1 MNKMEIS
8 FVQLGKSEAAHLN
21 LNIRRLNTLF
31 PTYRIHLVTDSE
43 FIGNVDET
51 LALEKH
57 MYQTSR
63 EVEVLLSSRFTD
75 DNFRG
80 NFWRLT
86 LERLIAFLQFH
97 LDYQNIPILNLESDI
112 LLLPNA
118 PLDLIAESQSPSWLR
133 VDSHRDVAAL
143 LFSPS
148 HESSQWLLTQL
159 IEILESGVP
168 VTDMT
173 ILRMMA
179 DKNPGRISLL
189 PSLFEEENKSDNIFE
204 PNLALQKKQI
214 SKRWPGTIPGIFDP
228 AGIGM
233 WLTGI
238 DPRNQY
244 GITSYFDKKS
254 SLEIGT
260 YFDPSAGDYR
270 FERNCLFCKVGGIE
284 YSIWNL
290 HVHSKDLRLFSENW
304 DKTLNDLVN
313 RSAKKTIYRRFNI
326 WLLIT
331 LLRQNHAKK
340 TLFPYLMGIY
350 PLNRIRY
357 FLRSLR

>member
-1 MNKMEIS
+1 MEIA
-8 FVQLGKSEAAHLN
+8 FVQLGKSNAAHLN
-21 LNIRRLNTLF
+21 LNIRRLNVLF

-43 FIGNVDET
+43 FIGQVDAT
-51 LALEKH
+51 LKLERH
-57 MYQTSR
+57 IYQTSKK
-63 EVEVLLSSRFTD
+63 VEVLLSSRFTEE
-75 DNFRG
+75 NFRG

-97 LDYQNIPILNLESDI
+97 LEYQNVPILHLESDI

-118 PLDLIAESQSPSWLR
+118 PLDLIAESNTLSWMR

-148 HESSQWLLTQL
+148 HDSSTWLMTQL
-159 IEILESGVP
+159 IEILESDEP

-173 ILRMMA
+173 ILRKVA
-179 DKNPGRISLL
+179 DKNPECLTIF
-189 PSLFEEENKSDNIFE
+189 PSLFKEKSKSDNDLE
-204 PNLALQKKQI
+204 PGLASQKEQMSKQ
-214 SKRWPGTIPGIFDP
+214 WPETIPGIFDP
-228 AGIGM
+228 ASIGM

-244 GITSYFDKKS
+244 GITSYFDKKNAV
-254 SLEIGT
+254 EIGT

-270 FERNCLFCKVGGIE
+270 FERNCLFCKVDGIE

-313 RSAKKTIYRRFNI
+313 RSAKKKVYRRFNI
-326 WLLIT
+326 LLLIM
-331 LLRQNHAKK
+331 LIWQNLSKK
-340 TLFPYLMGIY
+340 TLFPYVMGIY
-350 PLNRIRY
+350 PLNRIHHLLKK
-357 FLRSLR
+357 LR